1 MCARPSLALEILNDV
16 FTLVLL
22 PLCEEIEDL
31 RPIKNG
37 ILVSRRASF
46 QNNSPKSKVT
56 HAMRQIN
63 RKK

>member
-1 MCARPSLALEILNDV
+1 MCARPSLALEVLTNV

-22 PLCEEIEDL
+22 PLCERIEDL
-31 RPIKNG
+31 RPIKNDF
-37 ILVSRRASF
+37 LVSGRTSF
-46 QNNSPKSKVT
+46 QNNSPKRKVT